1 MVKWLLDGRP
11 SQVNATNHEG
21 RTPLHI
27 AAATDNAD
35 LCRLLLDRGAEVSPV
50 ARSSKNEPLTPLDC
64 ATSRGHRS
72 TAKYLQMHGSLPA
85 SKLSNT
91 QIVIDGAP
99 ITALPTRKVTSTKID
114 VRDRIRIEK
123 REVVELCSPVH
134 ERRRMKDKN
143 DSESTNESSSDS
155 RKASKKTS
163 ENKYSNKPR
172 ERRKKL
178 MQVQKSFSDGYDS
191 EFDGSKDSSYDKKH
205 RKSKKNRS
213 RSEPSRRHKASARH
227 RHRRY
232 ASDSASSDS
241 ESYSEKKKSKR
252 HRKRSKRKYT
262 STSES
267 SSSEST
273 ERRSTKRKGKKTSIH
288 IENDDEKQSVNIVK
302 FKSSDAPSRSQSLE
316 KNESVA
322 AAIDTAVTAVQME
335 PDNEDAQTE
344 KSRAHSETETDTLS
358 VKTNMV
364 VTEAQIHMERQ
375 SSQQGNSEITV
386 TLDSSNNVSI
396 ETANISITHKDVTD
410 EMKSDIEKPIDAA
423 TTPEASGQEDREGGS
438 ATEKP
443 TESTA
448 GSVDNKVL
456 DSQSPE
462 VASTKGESEKET
474 SESKKSVTPETK
486 TSETPKSKTESEA
499 DGKSESPSDTKDNS
513 TSKTDKEEEGS
524 KKEEDETEVKKESSG
539 SSKSDQTRL
548 TPENAS
554 KSPSPSIEATRKRS
568 FQVLSGPDET
578 LDQSKNLSDMKTSL
592 DATSL
597 DKTESQEKSLSPVV
611 SFANKD
617 EIIESKDSE
626 KQCDH
631 LMGEEVHHSKT
642 ALETQPTD
650 NSQKEASENQ
660 MSSEEKRKEYATST
674 TDSSTHVEKGILTA
688 IDPNVSAEDRAVQ
701 QVIMENV
708 SGDFDVNLP
717 LSQSTPK
724 RTRKTPQNSQG
735 SSRKSSIYETE
746 SYKVLSDI
754 ASGEVTTGILK
765 KSSKGDDGSL
775 EDDQDNLTGSRLT
788 KEGSLYGRVPS
799 VSDNEIYSHT
809 EGNGRRKRFRKKG
822 RTKSRITIRSKSEN
836 SERGYES
843 SGLMDSG
850 FEPSPRALQRRITSP
865 RLVAYYQQRNTS
877 GRYSGKSDSRIPI
890 RKPGDKYAVDM
901 KSVTQRIQT
910 NMRR

>member
-1 MVKWLLDGRP
+1 MASGRRELVKWLLDGRP

-21 RTPLHI
+21 RTPLHL

-72 TAKYLQMHGSLPA
+72 TAKYLQMHGGLPA

-99 ITALPTRKVTSTKID
+99 ITSLPTRRVTSTKID

-123 REVVELCSPVH
+123 REVVELSSPVH
-134 ERRRMKDKN
+134 ERRRIKDKN

-155 RKASKKTS
+155 RRASRKIS
-163 ENKYSNKPR
+163 ENKYSDKHR
-172 ERRKKL
+172 ERKKKL
-178 MQVQKSFSDGYDS
+178 MHLQKSFSDGYDS
-191 EFDGSKDSSYDKKH
+191 EFEDSKGNSYDKKH

-213 RSEPSRRHKASARH
+213 RSEPSRRHKTSANH
-227 RHRRY
+227 RRRRY
-232 ASDSASSDS
+232 ASDTESSDS

-252 HRKRSKRKYT
+252 QRKKSKRKYT
-262 STSES
+262 SSSES

-288 IENDDEKQSVNIVK
+288 IENNDKKQSVNIVK
-302 FKSSDAPSRSQSLE
+302 FKNADLPSRPQSIE
-316 KNESVA
+316 NNENIGAV
-322 AAIDTAVTAVQME
+322 IDTAVTAIQIE
-335 PDNEDAQTE
+335 PEVDEPQTE
-344 KSRAHSETETDTLS
+344 KSRAQSETETDTLS

-375 SSQQGNSEITV
+375 SSHQGNSEITV

-396 ETANISITHKDVTD
+396 ETANVSVTHTNLTEETKPEPERPLDEHEILPEAKAPSTTVAGDATVSDGQVPEENLARDGMEKEISDSK
-410 EMKSDIEKPIDAA
+410 KIE
-423 TTPEASGQEDREGGS
+423 TPESKKTDKFSSETLKDNDE
-438 ATEKP
+438 
-443 TESTA
+443 ESKT
-448 GSVDNKVL
+448 
-456 DSQSPE
+456 QSP
-462 VASTKGESEKET
+462 SEKKDDLMSPTNKDEETSRHEKENAVEKQESGSNKSEQARLT
-474 SESKKSVTPETK
+474 SES
-486 TSETPKSKTESEA
+486 
-499 DGKSESPSDTKDNS
+499 
-513 TSKTDKEEEGS
+513 
-524 KKEEDETEVKKESSG
+524 
-539 SSKSDQTRL
+539 
-548 TPENAS
+548 AS
-554 KSPSPSIEATRKRS
+554 KSPSPSVEATRKRS

-578 LDQSKNLSDMKTSL
+578 LDQSKNFSDMKTSL

-597 DKTESQEKSLSPVV
+597 EKTESQEKSLSPVV

-617 EIIESKDSE
+617 EVFGSKDSE

-631 LMGEEVHHSKT
+631 LMGEEVHHGGT
-642 ALETQPTD
+642 AQGIEPVEEHKD
-650 NSQKEASENQ
+650 SSESH
-660 MSSEEKRKEYATST
+660 MSSEDKKKEYAIST
-674 TDSSTHVEKGILTA
+674 TGSSAENIEKELLTA
-688 IDPNVSAEDRAVQ
+688 VDPNLSSEDRAVQ
-701 QVIMENV
+701 QVIVENV

-724 RTRKTPQNSQG
+724 RTRKTSQNSQG

-746 SYKVLSDI
+746 SYKVLSEI

-765 KSSKGDDGSL
+765 KPTKTDDGSL
-775 EDDQDNLTGSRLT
+775 EDEQETFTESRLT
-788 KEGSLYGRVPS
+788 KDGSYGRVPS
-799 VSDNEIYSHT
+799 VSDNELYSFT
-809 EGNGRRKRFRKKG
+809 EVNGRRKRFRKKG

-850 FEPSPRALQRRITSP
+850 FEPSPRALQRQINSP
-865 RLVAYYQQRNTS
+865 RLVAYYQQRNAS